1 MAHSGQTMAHS
12 GQTINPL
19 IQVGALPNLVTKPTD
34 QTFVSQFGFLATLS
48 VAAAECHLTE

>member
-1 MAHSGQTMAHS
+1 MAHS

-19 IQVGALPNLVTKPTD
+19 IQVDALPNLVTKPTD

>member
-1 MAHSGQTMAHS
+1 MAHS
-12 GQTINPL
+12 GQTINPS
-19 IQVGALPNLVTKPTD
+19 IQVVDALPTLVTKPTD